1 VTTPARRLAFAIL
14 RDTDKGPTLAERLA
28 SPEVEALDPRERG
41 FLHELTL
48 GTLRRRGVLDY
59 ALAPLVDRPLE
70 TVSPDVLAALRLGA
84 YQLLHMRVPE
94 HAAVSESVELVRRS
108 RPRAA
113 GVVNAVLRRLVRE
126 GAPAEPDPRA
136 EPKRWLTTAGSLPSW
151 IADRWLEQLG
161 PEAAVARARAF
172 LEPPRT
178 DFRINPRSGLTLEGL
193 AELGIEARNT
203 EVPDALQLSSG
214 RLQELARRGRVYA
227 QDRWSQLVARLAA
240 RPGLVLDACAAPG
253 GKSLLL
259 ADVLGP
265 SSRVVAA
272 EASPR
277 RLQTLASLS
286 RLWES
291 PNVLPLAAD
300 ARQPPFGTRF
310 DSILLDAPCSGLGT
324 IGRHPDIRW
333 RLSPRDVAR
342 HAKRQAEILDA
353 LAPLVK
359 EGGRLVYA
367 TCSIEP
373 EENEG
378 VVGRF
383 LETHPEVEPEALPDW
398 AAPFAGGP
406 FVRTRPETHG
416 GDGFFAAVL
425 RRGTVKTVV
434 VG

>member
-1 VTTPARRLAFAIL
+1 VTTPARRLAFAIV
-14 RDTDKGPTLAERLA
+14 RDTETGPTLAERLA
-28 SPEVEALDPRERG
+28 SPDVEALDPRERG

-48 GTLRRRGVLDY
+48 GTLRRRGALDH
-59 ALAPLVDRPLE
+59 ALAPLVDRPLK
-70 TVSPDVLAALRLGA
+70 TLSPDVLAALRLGA
-84 YQLLHMRVPE
+84 YQLLSMRVPE

-136 EPKRWLTTAGSLPSW
+136 EPKRWLTTTGSLPAW
-151 IADRWLEQLG
+151 IADRWLERLG
-161 PEAAVARARAF
+161 PEGAVARARAF
-172 LEPPRT
+172 LEVPAT
-178 DFRINPRSGLTLEGL
+178 DFRINPRTGLTVERL
-193 AELGIEARNT
+193 AELGIEARGT
-203 EVPDALQLSSG
+203 GVPDALHLSAG
-214 RLQELARRGRVYA
+214 RILDLARLGRVYA

-259 ADVLGP
+259 ADVLGA

-277 RLQTLASLS
+277 RLRTLASLA
-286 RLWES
+286 RLWGS
-291 PNVLPLAAD
+291 TNVFPLGAD

-353 LAPLVK
+353 LSPFVK
-359 EGGRLVYA
+359 ERGRLVYA
-367 TCSIEP
+367 TCSIEA
-373 EENEG
+373 EENEA

-383 LETHPEVEPEALPDW
+383 LETHQDFEPEPVPDW
-398 AAPFAGGP
+398 AAPFTAGP
-406 FVRTRPETHG
+406 FVRTRPEEHG

-425 RRGTVKTVV
+425 RRGTAKTVV